1 MGGAEELV
9 QKFAAPV
16 LNFIVNA
23 IPFIISIAQKCYAVY
38 KRLPMPYVQFII
50 GTVMCFF
57 GGIYP
62 TVFAALQV
70 SSSQFDSSH
79 ILCTSCSHV
88 ILKCFAYN
96 DLILISYHIIP
107 HHRLLNTED

>member
-9 QKFAAPV
+9 QKFASPV

-23 IPFIISIAQKCYAVY
+23 IPFIISISQKCYAVY

-70 SSSQFDSSH
+70 SSHYMQ
-79 ILCTSCSHV
+79 
-88 ILKCFAYN
+88 
-96 DLILISYHIIP
+96 
-107 HHRLLNTED
+107 NT